1 VKNKEKVKNRGG
13 KVLLRHSLPS
23 KNYREKKK
31 IGGSFDLQPYQNSPP
46 YFSLG
51 ASCAHQV

>member
-1 VKNKEKVKNRGG
+1 MDVHCPVKDKEKFLIYTLKN
-13 KVLLRHSLPS
+13 S
-23 KNYREKKK
+23 
-31 IGGSFDLQPYQNSPP
+31 P

>member
-1 VKNKEKVKNRGG
+1 VKK
-13 KVLLRHSLPS
+13 
-23 KNYREKKK
+23 
-31 IGGSFDLQPYQNSPP
+31 GGSFELQPSIKTPP

>member
-1 VKNKEKVKNRGG
+1 VSFVKCVVCQVKNRGESFIY
-13 KVLLRHSLPS
+13 SL
-23 KNYREKKK
+23 NK
-31 IGGSFDLQPYQNSPP
+31 IPP